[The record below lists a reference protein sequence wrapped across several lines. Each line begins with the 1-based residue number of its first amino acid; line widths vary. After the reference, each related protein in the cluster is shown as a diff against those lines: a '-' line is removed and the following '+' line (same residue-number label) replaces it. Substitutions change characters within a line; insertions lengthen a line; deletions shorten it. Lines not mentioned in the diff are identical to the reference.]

1 MNNDLNNDQSGMVL
15 GNIDLTQ
22 NDNGVPNNT
31 GNQTSMVESLDDS
44 QVLPSNDSLMENNTT
59 GLVMDNTI
67 SPVIEQP
74 PQAENV
80 PPQVESVPPQPMPDS
95 QVMNPTPQPQP
106 PQPTPQTG
114 FQPQN
119 AIGTTPPVSLEPEK
133 KPKKP
138 MNKTI
143 FVILVIVAL
152 LGVGFGTYYILN
164 YTDLLT
170 KKEDIVIETKN
181 LELELGATLP
191 STIAEYAT
199 ITGTNISNCNPVD
212 ASEVNVNAVG
222 VYKYTITCG
231 NVSKIGTIAIV
242 DNSEL
247 VVQTKTVYKSKG
259 ETVTAK
265 EFAALENDG
274 LTYEFVSQSD
284 VDAAL
289 ASEKG
294 TYPVKLKVSNGTKT
308 NEEEAN
314 LVILEYKI
322 KGYVTCEANSQVV
335 DEINASKV
343 TAEKFGIFDDE
354 SVSYAGFGYE
364 ITTFTFTDATIYKQ
378 YEDEFKENGKVTI
391 DGINGITEF
400 STNSDGA
407 SVIRIITEL
416 DNNKTLLEYGE
427 ENMKDYSSITKYFGK
442 TATGLGYSCSFK
454 KA

>member
-1 MNNDLNNDQSGMVL
+1 MNNDLNNNQSDQSGMVL
-15 GNIDLTQ
+15 GSIDLTQ
-22 NDNGVPNNT
+22 NNNVMNSVPNN
-31 GNQTSMVESLDDS
+31 GEQTSMVESLDEG
-44 QVLPSNDSLMENNTT
+44 QTLSNNIIMENNNE
-59 GLVMDNTI
+59 GLVMD
-67 SPVIEQP
+67 SSVPPVNEQP
-74 PQAENV
+74 PQVENV
-80 PPQVESVPPQPMPDS
+80 PPQPTANP
-95 QVMNPTPQPQP
+95 QVMTPTP
-106 PQPTPQTG
+106 PTPQTG

-119 AIGTTPPVSLEPEK
+119 AIGITPPVSLEPEK

-170 KKEDIVIETKN
+170 KKEDIVIETKS

-191 STIAEYAT
+191 ETIAEYAKV
-199 ITGTNISNCNPVD
+199 TGTNISNCNPVD

-231 NVSKIGTIAIV
+231 NVSKIGTIAII

-247 VVQTKTVYKSKG
+247 IVQTKTVYKSKG
-259 ETVTAK
+259 ETITAS

-289 ASEKG
+289 ANEKG
-294 TYPVKLKVSNGTKT
+294 TYPIKLKVSNGTKT
-308 NEEEAN
+308 NEIEAN
-314 LVILEYKI
+314 LVIIEYPI

-335 DEINASKV
+335 SEISASKV
-343 TAEKFGIFDDE
+343 VSEKFGLLDDANKN
-354 SVSYAGFGYE
+354 SYAGFGYE

-378 YEDEFKENGKVTI
+378 YEDEYKKNGKVTI
-391 DGINGITEF
+391 DGVNGVTEF
-400 STNSDGA
+400 TTNSSGE
-407 SVIRIITEL
+407 SVVTIITEL
-416 DNNKTLLEYGE
+416 DNSKVLSEYGE
-427 ENMKDYSSITKYFGK
+427 ENMKDYSTITKFFGK
-442 TATGLGYSCSFK
+442 TATGLGYSCIFK